1 MAYGEEQQ
9 SLGVAI
15 AEPQAP
21 FELQQPAWLTEE
33 NVAAYKTSGEQ
44 LYEKFRCQTCHNPD
58 YAKGN
63 MNLTTANQ
71 RLQYVDVIERL
82 TKPRAPMPVFPL
94 SEEDKRGLAVW
105 LLDQ

>member
-1 MAYGEEQQ
+1 
-9 SLGVAI
+9 
-15 AEPQAP
+15 
-21 FELQQPAWLTEE
+21 
-33 NVAAYKTSGEQ
+33 
-44 LYEKFRCQTCHNPD
+44 
-58 YAKGN
+58 